1 MGAKKNGFRSA
12 PEGLQRLCENSC
24 RGHVL
29 IRARVS
35 SFVYGA
41 SRHALEKVLQL
52 VRSFL
57 FGTEFLVSIF
67 EFRVFQVLRLSGSLL
82 CKPKLDIR
90 EKLLPYIEA
99 LKIEKGRKLSKFLS
113 NVVGVRLSAEGPGGA
128 KLDPRNKTLAVVLPL
143 APVVA

>member
-1 MGAKKNGFRSA
+1 MGKRLDTSAPIMGAKKNGFRSA
-12 PEGLQRLCENSC
+12 PEGLQRLCENPC

-41 SRHALEKVLQL
+41 SCHALEKVLQL
-52 VRSFL
+52 ERSFL

-90 EKLLPYIEA
+90 EKLLPYRE
-99 LKIEKGRKLSKFLS
+99 
-113 NVVGVRLSAEGPGGA
+113 
-128 KLDPRNKTLAVVLPL
+128 
-143 APVVA
+143 